1 MVPLNSDCRVIVMA
15 KAPVAGY
22 AKTRLIPALGAEGA
36 AQLAQRLLRHA
47 IAQAV
52 AADIGPVELCCAP
65 DAQDAVFAELAGE
78 AHVSLSEQGDGDL
91 GARMSRA
98 LERALATH
106 ERALLI
112 GTDAPALDAAYLHAA
127 RDRLADH
134 DAVLG
139 PAFDGGYTL
148 IGLRRFEP
156 SLFEAMPW
164 STPQVL
170 AITRERLRAAGL
182 RHAELPPLHDID
194 EPADLVHLHGP
205 AWT

>member
-1 MVPLNSDCRVIVMA
+1 MVPLNTDCRVIVMA

-36 AQLAQRLLRHA
+36 ARLAQRLLRHA
-47 IAQAV
+47 IAQAL

-65 DAQDAVFAELAGE
+65 DAQHAVFSDLAAEAR
-78 AHVSLSEQGDGDL
+78 VTLSEHGEGDL
-91 GARMSRA
+91 GTRMARA
-98 LERALATH
+98 LQRALLTH
-106 ERALLI
+106 ECAVLI
-112 GTDAPALDAAYLHAA
+112 GTDAPALDATYLRAA
-127 RDRLADH
+127 HDRLADH

-139 PAFDGGYTL
+139 PALDGGYTL

-156 SLFEAMPW
+156 SLFEAVPW

-170 AITRERLRAAGL
+170 AITRERLKAAGL
-182 RHAELPPLHDID
+182 RHAELAPLHDID
-194 EPADLVHLHGP
+194 EPADLVHLRGP

>member
-1 MVPLNSDCRVIVMA
+1 VVPLNTDCRVIVMA

-22 AKTRLIPALGAEGA
+22 AKTRLIPALGADGA

-52 AADIGPVELCCAP
+52 AAEIGPVELCCAP
-65 DAQDAVFAELAGE
+65 DARHAVFTELASDTR
-78 AHVSLSEQGDGDL
+78 VTLSEQGEGDL
-91 GARMSRA
+91 GARMARA
-98 LERALATH
+98 LQRALAAH
-106 ERALLI
+106 QCALLI
-112 GTDAPALDAAYLHAA
+112 GTDAPGLDARYLREAFK
-127 RDRLADH
+127 RLADH
-134 DAVLG
+134 DTVLG
-139 PAFDGGYTL
+139 PAVDGGYTL

-156 SLFEAMPW
+156 TLFEAMPW

-170 AITRERLRAAGL
+170 ALTRERLHMAGL

-205 AWT
+205 TWA

>member
-47 IAQAV
+47 IAQAL
-52 AADIGPVELCCAP
+52 AAGVGPVDLCCAP
-65 DAQDAVFAELAGE
+65 DAQHAVFAELAGE

-98 LERALATH
+98 LECALATH

-139 PAFDGGYTL
+139 PAVDGGYTL